1 MENWFW
7 CLCFEIIFPPFFKE
21 TKIKIKCFTLYKKIY
36 FFLPDHPSVNSN
48 HYLPVDFL
56 NAQNSQI
63 AIANLQISQL
73 SDSNYCR
80 KSKKWRSSHQ
90 NVICQCGRI
99 YKSTAA
105 LRKHLKWE
113 CGKPPTFGCQFCE
126 FKCKLKSN
134 LTKHIRGRHK
144 NVCL

>member
-1 MENWFW
+1 MFHYIKKNV
-7 CLCFEIIFPPFFKE
+7 FF
-21 TKIKIKCFTLYKKIY
+21 CV
-36 FFLPDHPSVNSN
+36 PDHPVISN
-48 HYLPVDFL
+48 HYLPVVDFL
-56 NAQNSQI
+56 NVQNSSI
-63 AIANLQISQL
+63 AIASLQISQL
-73 SDSNYCR
+73 NDRRYCR
-80 KSKKWRSSHQ
+80 KQKEWLPTLP

-144 NVCL
+144 TMIQ